1 MLQNEPTT
9 PIELIRNKLTSEKD
23 QELLEKLANEHADLV
38 RAKREIAKELGYE
51 DRFKK
56 PC

>member
-1 MLQNEPTT
+1 MLHNEPTT

-23 QELLEKLANEHADLV
+23 QELLEKLAGEHADLV
-38 RAKREIAKELGYE
+38 RSKQEFAKELEYE